1 MGNRQGHHHST
12 TAGLRT
18 AFFLNLV
25 FTVVEIVGGFLT
37 NSLAILSD
45 AMHDLGD
52 AVSLGLGWYLE
63 HFSQKESDRRYT
75 YGYRRFSLLGALIN
89 TVILI
94 IGALYIALEAIPRLF
109 APERPNAQGMAIL
122 ALGGIL
128 VNGIAAFRLRRDGTF
143 NARTIGWHFIEDV
156 LGWIAVLVV
165 SIILLFADLY
175 FLDPLL
181 SILIS
186 IYVLY
191 NVIRNLRQ
199 TLGLFLQAVPAR
211 YEIEKINERLLKI
224 ENVESVHHTHI
235 WSLDGVHHVL
245 TTHVVV
251 SEDTPRESVK
261 CVKQDIRELVKELDI
276 SHITID
282 IEYGDTDCMMLST

>member
-1 MGNRQGHHHST
+1 MEHQHHNSQNT

-18 AFFLNLV
+18 AFFLNLA
-25 FTVVEIVGGFLT
+25 FTVIEIVGGFLT

-89 TVILI
+89 TIILI
-94 IGALYIALEAIPRLF
+94 VGALYISLEAIPRLF

-122 ALGGIL
+122 AVGGIL
-128 VNGIAAFRLRRDGTF
+128 VNGIAAFRLRRDGSF

-191 NVIRNLRQ
+191 NVIKNLRQ
-199 TLGLFLQAVPAR
+199 TLSLFLQAVPAR
-211 YEIEKINERLLKI
+211 YQIENIEKRLLQI
-224 ENVESVHHTHI
+224 ENVESIHHTHI
-235 WSLDGVHHVL
+235 WSLDGVNHVL

-251 SEDTPRESVK
+251 SKDTPKESVI
-261 CVKQDIRELVKELDI
+261 CVKQKIRDLVKELDI

-282 IEYGDTDCMMLST
+282 IEYGETDCMMLST

>member
-1 MGNRQGHHHST
+1 MEHNHPHHQNT
-12 TAGLRT
+12 AAGLRT
-18 AFFLNLV
+18 AFFLNLL
-25 FTVVEIVGGFLT
+25 FTIVEIVGGVLT

-63 HFSQKESDRRYT
+63 HFSQKESDRRFS

-94 IGALYIALEAIPRLF
+94 IGALYISLEAIPRLF
-109 APERPNAQGMAIL
+109 SPEKPNAQGMAVL
-122 ALGGIL
+122 ALGGIV
-128 VNGIAAFRLRRDGTF
+128 VNGIAVIRLRRDGSF
-143 NARTIGWHFIEDV
+143 NARTIAWHFIEDV
-156 LGWIAVLVV
+156 LGWIAVLIV

-181 SILIS
+181 SISIS
-186 IYVLY
+186 IFVLY
-191 NVIRNLRQ
+191 NVQRNLRQ
-199 TLGLFLQAVPAR
+199 TLDVFLQGVPAS
-211 YEIEKINERLLKI
+211 YDIEYIDRCLLQI
-224 ENVESVHHTHI
+224 ENVKSVHHTHI

-251 SEDTPRESVK
+251 GADTPRESVL
-261 CVKQDIRELVKELDI
+261 CVKQDIRDLVQNLDI

-282 IEYGDTDCMMLST
+282 IEYGESDCMMSS